1 MILPTFL
8 NLRDDDLDAFGDDLE
23 GHRQFADEF
32 AVGLNL
38 HVAVAAQA
46 RGRAERDAARA
57 LVSAAAH
64 REREQAQ
71 VAETAVRVDD
81 ADLEGVR
88 VEARAGRDREAAA
101 VPPLRPSGRAGR

>member
-23 GHRQFADEF
+23 GHRQFAEEF
-32 AVGLNL
+32 AIGLNL
-38 HVAVAAQA
+38 HVARAAQA

-57 LVSAAAH
+57 FVSAAAH
-64 REREQAQ
+64 GEREQAQ

-81 ADLEGVR
+81 ADLEGGG
-88 VEARAGRDREAAA
+88 VESRARGDLEAAA
-101 VPPLRPSGRAGR
+101 VPRGLA